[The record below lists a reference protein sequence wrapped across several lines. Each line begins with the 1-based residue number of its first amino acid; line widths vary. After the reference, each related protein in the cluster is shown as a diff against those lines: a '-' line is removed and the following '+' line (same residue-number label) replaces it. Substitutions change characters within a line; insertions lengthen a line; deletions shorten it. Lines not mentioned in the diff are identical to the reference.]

1 MGKKTDTLKAKA
13 IFRQHSKISRW
24 YRSGRWHHSVP
35 SVLPFQMLEMG
46 QIWMMTQFCTICSAF
61 EKDRNGTD
69 LEDDM
74 FLYPFPA
81 LKRYPGR
88 DRINGIFK
96 SVPFRDNQTS
106 KLMVQNQAAVSICPI
121 SKRSGKEKH
130 GTETKNP
137 PDLSLLLAWPM
148 SETQPYFSRIAA
160 SACPDIA
167 SNKKSSGS
175 PQWIS
180 GCKF

>member
-35 SVLPFQMLEMG
+35 SVLPFGVLEMG
-46 QIWMMTQFCTICSAF
+46 QIWMITQFCTICSAF

-74 FLYPFPA
+74 FLYLFTA
-81 LKRYPGR
+81 SKRCPGR
-88 DRINGIFK
+88 DKINGTFK
-96 SVPFRDNQTS
+96 SVPYWGTQTS
-106 KLMVQNQAAVSICPI
+106 KLMVQNQAVVSTCPI
-121 SKRSGKEKH
+121 SKSSGKENH
-130 GTETKNP
+130 GTETKYP
-137 PDLSLLLAWPM
+137 PVLSLLHVWPM
-148 SETQPYFSRIAA
+148 SETQPCFSRIT
-160 SACPDIA
+160 
-167 SNKKSSGS
+167 SSVSRTLLPNEKTSGN

-180 GCKF
+180 GCEL